1 MAIPDAILS
10 KPAALTPAESRI
22 VREHCLHGYQ
32 ILRKIPFLQEAAEIV
47 YTHQERYD
55 GSGSPRGLKGDE
67 IPLGARIFAIAD
79 TLDAIT
85 SDRPYRPAQNLQ
97 AARTEI
103 QSWSGK
109 QFDPE
114 IIEVFLA
121 ISNEVWVELRREID
135 SQVRGITPA
144 TKPAMPANA

>member
-1 MAIPDAILS
+1 
-10 KPAALTPAESRI
+10 

-47 YTHQERYD
+47 FAHQERYD
-55 GSGSPRGLKGDE
+55 GSGYPRGLKGEE
-67 IPLGARIFAIAD
+67 IPLGARVFAIAD

-85 SDRPYRPAQNLQ
+85 SDRPYRAAQDLPA
-97 AARTEI
+97 AKTEI

-114 IIEVFLA
+114 IIKVFLA
-121 ISNEVWVELRREID
+121 IPNEVWTELRREID
-135 SQVRGITPA
+135 SQVRGLTPS
-144 TKPAMPANA
+144 TRPGTPANA